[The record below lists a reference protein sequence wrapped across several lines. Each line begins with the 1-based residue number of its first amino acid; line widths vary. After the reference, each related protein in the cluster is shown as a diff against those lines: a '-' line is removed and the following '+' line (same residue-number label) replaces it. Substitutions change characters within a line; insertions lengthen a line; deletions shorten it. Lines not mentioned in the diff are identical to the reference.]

1 MKLAYYPG
9 CSAKGSSLDYELSS
23 QAVCK
28 VLGIQAEE
36 IKDWNCCGSTPA
48 HAVSTELSAA
58 LCTRNLS
65 LAAKQG
71 ADTVVTPCPSCLSNL
86 LHARQR
92 MENPEF
98 RDRVNGLLDEPAP
111 EKLPETI
118 SVMQCIGRMRD
129 ADAIRKHVTSTLA
142 GIKIAP
148 YYGCLMSRPPELMNF
163 GDPENPSLMESLLA
177 ACGAD
182 SILDFP
188 LKTECC
194 GASSGIP
201 HRPLTARNSGRILEL
216 AVRMGADCVA
226 VCCPLCQMN
235 LDLRQKQ
242 AAKAKADKARAQA
255 NAKANAAK
263 KAKQDKLDAL
273 ALRERELKVRLAE
286 LKVQEREAQVGTS
299 VAEEAVRT
307 EKAREKVELE
317 LERTRAEIKKLD
329 Q

>member
-1 MKLAYYPG
+1 
-9 CSAKGSSLDYELSS
+9 
-23 QAVCK
+23 
-28 VLGIQAEE
+28 
-36 IKDWNCCGSTPA
+36 
-48 HAVSTELSAA
+48 
-58 LCTRNLS
+58 
-65 LAAKQG
+65 
-71 ADTVVTPCPSCLSNL
+71 
-86 LHARQR
+86 
-92 MENPEF
+92 
-98 RDRVNGLLDEPAP
+98 
-111 EKLPETI
+111 
-118 SVMQCIGRMRD
+118 MQCIGRLRD
-129 ADAIRKHVTSTLA
+129 ADAIRKHVTSALA

-242 AAKAKADKARAQA
+242 AAKAEGTRFNIPVLYYTQLMGIAFGCSADELGLKKLCVSPDRVIDKIRALSTAAKDKAAKGG
-255 NAKANAAK
+255 NA
-263 KAKQDKLDAL
+263 
-273 ALRERELKVRLAE
+273 
-286 LKVQEREAQVGTS
+286 
-299 VAEEAVRT
+299 
-307 EKAREKVELE
+307 
-317 LERTRAEIKKLD
+317 
-329 Q
+329 